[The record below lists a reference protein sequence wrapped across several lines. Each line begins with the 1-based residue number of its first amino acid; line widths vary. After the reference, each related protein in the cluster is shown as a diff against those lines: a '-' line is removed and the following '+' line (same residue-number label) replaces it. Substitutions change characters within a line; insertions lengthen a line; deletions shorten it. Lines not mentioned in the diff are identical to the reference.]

1 MPVSS
6 KSTKIYPSGSCIQKF
21 ADPGFLLAL
30 LAVVIGIGTVVARY
44 GKPIAEG
51 SDASGYI
58 HNSRLI
64 MEGRLYSEVRPIG
77 DLPIENINLGAY
89 QPLGFLL
96 ERDTQRLKP
105 QYPFGPSI
113 FFAAFRLISDDT
125 IGILLALIFIGCS
138 TPIGVYLLSREL
150 GLERNWSAL
159 AACILGLSPLFLYRS
174 MLAAS
179 DALSACLATYCVTLA
194 LVAHR
199 RSLFAALLGICFSL
213 VLFTRLPNAMIALPV
228 GLALLSRIRQQVW
241 WWVIILS
248 SLPGI
253 ALLLWINN
261 ELYGSPFASGYG
273 NVWRFFKAEYFG
285 MTMRHF
291 AYWLTALHTPVVT
304 LGFLASL
311 LLFRKHPITLVILW
325 IWSGSF
331 ILFYAFYYH
340 SHLTWWYLR
349 FILPAV
355 PALVIGAVFLM
366 RSVSYY
372 IGQSTRRAWL
382 PTALCAGLALYI
394 CFSEKAAYKGNIY
407 FDGRERNS
415 YLMLNQ
421 WMEENTKPEDVFLSM
436 QTSGAIYY
444 YTNQAIIRYDLLRVG
459 DWDIIRNYMKG
470 YEGNLYAA
478 VFPFEIE
485 KKEVFSKHTP
495 GEWVDVEKF
504 VHMSVLRLEP

>member
-1 MPVSS
+1 LNSS
-6 KSTKIYPSGSCIQKF
+6 IQKYT
-21 ADPGFLLAL
+21 DPVFLLAL

-64 MEGRLYSEVRPIG
+64 MEGRLYSELRPIG
-77 DLPIENINLGAY
+77 DLPIERINLGAY
-89 QPLGFLL
+89 QPLGFNL

-105 QYPFGPSI
+105 IYPFGPSI
-113 FFAAFRLISDDT
+113 FFAAFQLISDNYL
-125 IGILLALIFIGCS
+125 GILLALIFIGCA

-150 GLERNWSAL
+150 GLEHNWSVL
-159 AACILGLSPLFLYRS
+159 AACILGLSGIYLYRS

-179 DALSACLATYCVTLA
+179 DALSACLAVYCVYLA

-199 RSLFAALLGICFSL
+199 RPLYAALLGICFSL
-213 VLFTRLPNAMIALPV
+213 ALFTRLPNAMIALPV
-228 GLALLSRIRQQVW
+228 GLALLYRIRQQVW

-253 ALLLWINN
+253 AILLWINN
-261 ELYGSPFASGYG
+261 ELYGSPLASGYG
-273 NVWRFFKAEYFG
+273 NVWRLFKAEYFG

-291 AYWLTALHTPVVT
+291 AYWLTELHTPVVT

-311 LLFRKHPITLVILW
+311 LLFRKQPITLVILW

-331 ILFYAFYYH
+331 ILFYAFYYY
-340 SHLTWWYLR
+340 SHLVWWYLR

-355 PALVIGAVFLM
+355 PALVIGSVFSL
-366 RSVSYY
+366 RSVSNYL
-372 IGQSTRRAWL
+372 GKATRQPWL
-382 PTALCAGLALYI
+382 PAALCAGLLLYI
-394 CFSEKAAYKGNIY
+394 CFSEIAAYKGNIY
-407 FDGRERNS
+407 FDGRKKNN

-421 WMEENTKPEDVFLSM
+421 WMEENATPGDVFLSM

-444 YTNQAIIRYDLLRVG
+444 YTNHAIMRYDLLREG
-459 DWDIIRNYMKG
+459 DWDIVRNYMKG
-470 YEGNLYAA
+470 YEGNLYAT

-495 GEWVDVEKF
+495 GEWVKVEKLG
-504 VHMSVLRLEP
+504 HMTVMRLEP